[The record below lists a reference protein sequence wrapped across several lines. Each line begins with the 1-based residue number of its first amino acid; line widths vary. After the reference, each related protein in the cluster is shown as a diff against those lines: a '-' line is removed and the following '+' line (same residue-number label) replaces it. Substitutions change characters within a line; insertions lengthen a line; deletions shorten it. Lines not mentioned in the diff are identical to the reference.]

1 MYMFAFIARQ
11 PILDRKKEVFAY
23 ELFFRDG
30 KNNCF
35 PNVQKDEATSKL
47 ITKNYQ
53 TLELDDISC
62 SKKSFINFQPE
73 TLISGLPAFL
83 DPENVIVE
91 LVVGKS
97 DENRLLDTCKHVKKM
112 GYKIALED
120 CNLEPRWNQFLPFV
134 DILKVNTQR
143 ENIDFLAKNMNR
155 FTDANVQ
162 LIADKVETQ
171 ESFTI
176 FRDMGFDYFQGYFFV
191 RPESVS
197 NKNLP
202 TSKLALVELIGAS
215 SSESFDI
222 GSINSVVEHDAGL
235 SYMLLRFINNP
246 TINKR
251 HKITS
256 LRHALNYMGE
266 VEIKKF
272 VALLALANLSD
283 DKPIELIHLSLV
295 RAKFCDLLGTEKG
308 IGINPPTA
316 YLVGLF
322 SVLDALLDQNME
334 LLIEKLPVVD
344 DIKIALCGGQN
355 NLSMY
360 LILAKAFES
369 SNWLKIIRISKFLEI
384 DQIRLHS
391 LFNEAILWS
400 NGIRRSI
407 SPHFPSTIA

>member
-1 MYMFAFIARQ
+1 MFAFIARQ

-222 GSINSVVEHDAGL
+222 EGINSVVEHDAGL

-272 VALLALANLSD
+272 VALLAMANLSD

-360 LILAKAFES
+360 LLLAKAFES

-407 SPHFPSTIA
+407 SPHFPLTIA

>member
-1 MYMFAFIARQ
+1 MFAFIARQ

-222 GSINSVVEHDAGL
+222 EGINSVVEHDAGL

-272 VALLALANLSD
+272 VALLAMANLSD